1 MYCSLGPLKKTLAD
15 FWWLIW
21 QERPLCIVM
30 VTNLVEGGKK
40 KCEQYWPLSLLE
52 LESYG
57 PFSVTLLD
65 EQVLPDL
72 VTRRLHV
79 CVRKTGLTL
88 LRPF

>member
-1 MYCSLGPLKKTLAD
+1 
-15 FWWLIW
+15 
-21 QERPLCIVM
+21 M